1 MSVIIPSYNCGK
13 FVSDAVR
20 SVLEQSFQNVEVIV
34 VDDGSTD
41 DTRSALQE
49 FESSIR
55 YVYQSNKGLPAA
67 LNTAL
72 RSSSAE
78 LVAILDADDLWE
90 RDKVAE
96 QVAVFHAVSD
106 VGLCY
111 TNFVP
116 FGAKADY
123 KTGFDERDGALIR
136 YPRKRVGPEAY
147 LIVSQDLLADLLLIQ
162 GLPKP
167 SSVMFRRSCLNKVGL
182 FDEKLTF
189 CQDSQMWLRL
199 AKYFPFAYVDR
210 CLVRRRLRGNSL
222 ASSQSDRSYMLEH
235 IQMLQNLENW
245 IPLSAEEKSILKRL
259 LSSYCFAAG
268 YAEFSDGRL
277 SAGRHHLQSS
287 FSTHAN
293 LRSLIYLLMTFLPAN
308 FIRTL
313 RLVKQ
318 QLSRPARASEN

>member
-1 MSVIIPSYNCGK
+1 
-13 FVSDAVR
+13 VR
-20 SVLEQSFQNVEVIV
+20 SVLEQSFQNIEVVV

-41 DTRSALQE
+41 DTQNVLQE

-55 YVYQSNKGLPAA
+55 YFYQPNKGLPAA
-67 LNTAL
+67 LNTGL
-72 RSSSAE
+72 RSSSGE

-90 RDKVAE
+90 RDKLAK
-96 QVAVFHAVSD
+96 QVAVFQVVSAL
-106 VGLCY
+106 GLCY

-136 YPRKRVGPEAY
+136 YPRKSVGAEAY
-147 LIVSQDLLADLLLIQ
+147 LIDSQDLLADLLRVQ

-167 SSVMFRRSCLNKVGL
+167 SSVMFRRSCINKVGL
-182 FDEKLTF
+182 FDENLTF
-189 CQDSQMWLRL
+189 CQDTQMWLRL

-222 ASSQSDRSYMLEH
+222 ASSQSNRSYMLEH
-235 IQMLQNLENW
+235 IQMLQNLESW
-245 IPLSAEEKSILKRL
+245 IPLSSEEKSILKRL

-277 SAGRHHLQSS
+277 VAGRQHLRSS
-287 FSTHAN
+287 LSTHAN
-293 LRSLIYLLMTFLPAN
+293 LRTFVYLLMTFLPAN

-313 RLVKQ
+313 RLMKQ
-318 QLSRPARASEN
+318 QFSRPARASEN